1 MQRDIRIFFKDNTIK
16 DIKDIYQY
24 NIYHKANE
32 IEILSQKDYLYSYS
46 LNDISQI
53 IITTKL
59 ENQNWATTNDF
70 IIF

>member
-1 MQRDIRIFFKDNTIK
+1 MQRDIKIFFKDNTIK

-24 NIYHKANE
+24 NIYHKANK

-53 IITTKL
+53 VITTRL

>member
-32 IEILSQKDYLYSYS
+32 IEIVSQKDYLYSYS

-53 IITTKL
+53 VITTRL

>member
-53 IITTKL
+53 VITTRL
-59 ENQNWATTNDF
+59 ENQNWATTSDF

>member
-1 MQRDIRIFFKDNTIK
+1 MQRDIKIFFKDNTIK